1 VVVVSSV
8 YDMLLSD
15 PANAATL
22 MDNAGLNPL
31 ESSLILSNAAA
42 LKSLRNSAD
51 FTTGVLDAGTAIA
64 PGQLIDRGGEWYLV
78 AKVLNLSAVTLAPFI
93 PVRVQLQHLLPP
105 FAGTRGVGGAT
116 VTIRMVVRE
125 DKESQDTTTARDR
138 LDGLVPA
145 GMAVEIGDLYTYGLW
160 VYRVDDVQPAAIDGH
175 QYGQDVHMTKYGP
188 ASGNAA
194 QYMLINATVSVSRN
208 GQHSVP
214 AYTNRRVGL
223 RYPST
228 DEQIAAGMGALD
240 PAHIVDAPDADYKR
254 GDVVTIV
261 ALDGST
267 AAPDPAQYRV
277 GRVTRQP
284 DPLGLV
290 DVQLIGGPS

>member
-1 VVVVSSV
+1 MATV
-8 YDMLLSD
+8 YDMLLAD
-15 PANAATL
+15 PMNTAVLA
-22 MDNAGLNPL
+22 DSAGLNGQ
-31 ESSLILSNAAA
+31 ITGVVVSNAAA

-51 FTTGVLDAGTAIA
+51 FTTGVLPVGTTVT
-64 PGQLIDRGGEWYLV
+64 PGQILKRGPDWYII
-78 AKVLNLSAVTLAPFI
+78 AKTINLAAITAAPYL
-93 PVRVQLQHLLPP
+93 PVHVQLQHLLPA
-105 FAGTRGVGGAT
+105 FAGTRGVGGAA
-116 VTIRMVVRE
+116 VSIRMVVRE

-145 GMAVEIGDLYTYGLW
+145 GMDVEIGDLYTYGLW

-188 ASGNAA
+188 ASGNAT

-208 GQHSVP
+208 GQPSVP

-228 DEQIAAGMGALD
+228 DEQIAAGIGALD

-254 GDVVTIV
+254 RDVVTIV

-267 AAPDPAQYRV
+267 VPPDPAQYSV

-290 DVQLIGGPS
+290 DVQLVGGPS